1 MVSKPWVFLAVI
13 AVLAAA
19 SWFPSVVAQEDAI
32 FDMKEASVLDE
43 DGSLISDYFRYGV
56 VALQGAPCNT
66 TPAKNVVYP
75 KLKSKSPLYGQISFR
90 GGFGMYGSGFSVGT
104 AGKGYHF
111 VIDESAPGDAAKE
124 EADKPVPQKSGRTR
138 AAVRG
143 RVANAE
149 AAKLAAKYDTLY
161 FDANRDSDLTNDPV
175 RKVGKKR
182 PTGLFSLGGGSSGTQ
197 IFDFVQVKREGDAQA
212 GEGPV
217 KLLPWLNIQSRRQA
231 YFILMSTVV
240 RKGNI
245 RIAGQDYEA
254 MMGNR
259 FYGSSTALLLKPAKS
274 SGSQASSR
282 WKPVPLNTMHQTE
295 TGFCTVS
302 VDPDGSKVKVS
313 PYRGKYGQFQIG
325 TRKRDIDKLGVVGT
339 LQSKEQM
346 NVSLGKPDYYYT
358 ADRPKQCRLPV
369 GDYQPS
375 YITVDYG
382 SVTVRLSASSYDT
395 SGQRTAQT
403 GFGIKIREDKP
414 FVLDFAKQPTVVF
427 TGPTK
432 GRVYRPGDKISIN
445 ALMLEPE
452 LGMMIRGLYD
462 TKQKTGTRTAT
473 DEHGKSVRVPSY
485 ASLHPSVSITDS
497 SGKEVASGTMPFG

>member
-1 MVSKPWVFLAVI
+1 MAIGPRFLLAAI
-13 AVLAAA
+13 AVFVAV
-19 SWFPSVVAQEDAI
+19 SSFPSAAQDDAI

-90 GGFGMYGSGFSVGT
+90 GGFGMYGSGLGVGT
-104 AGKGYHF
+104 VGKGYHF
-111 VIDESAPGDAAKE
+111 VIDESSPDHTAKKEGDQPARQQ
-124 EADKPVPQKSGRTR
+124 PVRTR
-138 AAVRG
+138 ATLG

-149 AAKLAAKYDTLY
+149 SAKLAAKYDTLY

-175 RKVGKKR
+175 RKVSKKR

-197 IFDFVQVKREGDAQA
+197 VFDFVQAKREGDAQA
-212 GEGPV
+212 GEGSI

-295 TGFCTVS
+295 NGFCTVS

-339 LQSKEQM
+339 LQSKEQTT
-346 NVSLGKPDYYYT
+346 VSLGKPDYFYT
-358 ADRPKQCRLPV
+358 AERPKQCRLPV
-369 GDYQPS
+369 GDYQSS

-382 SVTVRLSASSYDT
+382 SVTVRLSASSYNT

-427 TGPTK
+427 TGPAK
-432 GRVYRPGDKISIN
+432 GNVYRPGDKVSIK

-462 TKQKTGTRTAT
+462 TTKKTGTRRAT
-473 DEHGKSVRVPSY
+473 DEQGKSVNVPSY
-485 ASLHPSVSITDS
+485 ASLHPTVTITDS
-497 SGKEVASGTMPFG
+497 SGREVASGTMPFG